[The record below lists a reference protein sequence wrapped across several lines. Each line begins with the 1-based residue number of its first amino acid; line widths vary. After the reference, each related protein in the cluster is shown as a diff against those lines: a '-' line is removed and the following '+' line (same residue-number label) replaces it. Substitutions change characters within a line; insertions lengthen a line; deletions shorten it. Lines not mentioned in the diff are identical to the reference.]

1 MPTSGPV
8 VAAIVLA
15 LAALV
20 GGIFLFMELRH
31 HGARRAREHQRSDP
45 LPLFGTDRLQ
55 GAGGAVLPARAPVD
69 ARESGDA
76 AALVGDDGAARTR
89 RSFGPPARPSAEAGE
104 GAAGGAGT
112 ARANGGGQ
120 RPLSPAFAP
129 ARPLEARV
137 GRDLPSP
144 FAPAAAHPLAYPVSE
159 PLDGG
164 RRGLDTPAFAAQ
176 AVAPPAARPAPWP
189 ARPPAFHEGE
199 TIRFSIPDEGTLQFL
214 PGRLEVVAGPDAGRE
229 VRFVRTPGETR
240 PEITFGRSEG
250 TDYRHVQ
257 LVARTVSRRHA
268 MMSLIDGHWELANLS
283 ATNPVVLNGRS
294 LADGEVAPLLVE
306 GDRIEMGEVVFV
318 FHER

>member
-8 VAAIVLA
+8 VAVIVLA

-20 GGIFLFMELRH
+20 GGIFLFLELRH
-31 HGARRAREHQRSDP
+31 HGARRAREHQRSVP

-55 GAGGAVLPARAPVD
+55 GAGAAALHGREPAGRPDGDGELAPPV
-69 ARESGDA
+69 EGDA
-76 AALVGDDGAARTR
+76 AVR
-89 RSFGPPARPSAEAGE
+89 RSFAPPLRPYAEAGDGGVASPRANGGHRPLPPSFAPPARPFDSRVAGE
-104 GAAGGAGT
+104 
-112 ARANGGGQ
+112 
-120 RPLSPAFAP
+120 
-129 ARPLEARV
+129 V
-137 GRDLPSP
+137 PSP
-144 FAPAAAHPLAYPVSE
+144 FAPAAAHPLDDA
-159 PLDGG
+159 LHGI
-164 RRGLDTPAFAAQ
+164 DTPAFAAR
-176 AVAPPAARPAPWP
+176 AVAPPPAARSAPWP
-189 ARPPAFHEGE
+189 VRPAFHEGE

-250 TDYRHVQ
+250 VDYRHVQ

-268 MMSLIDGHWELANLS
+268 MMSLLDGHWQLANLS